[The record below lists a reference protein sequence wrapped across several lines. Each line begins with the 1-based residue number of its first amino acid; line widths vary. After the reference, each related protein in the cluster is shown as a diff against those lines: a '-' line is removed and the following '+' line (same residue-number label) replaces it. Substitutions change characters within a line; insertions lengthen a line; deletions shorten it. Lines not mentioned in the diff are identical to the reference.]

1 MACERHV
8 VLAFGLCVGPR
19 PSQYGVNAVLILR
32 LTLTAYNLWYIYW
45 LVWSATHTHI
55 HTCTEREGERELLEC
70 RVGLLSCSW
79 PGFMPDHWHSYLHI
93 CWAAGAAALAGLL
106 YLNVLN
112 FKITFYQQNYR
123 MVSQRKGKG
132 KGNERA
138 KARQGKAKSW
148 PRMTTAGVL
157 AVSLLHCNL
166 NLCNNFQL

>member
-8 VLAFGLCVGPR
+8 VLAFGLCAGPR

-45 LVWSATHTHI
+45 LVWSATHTYW
-55 HTCTEREGERELLEC
+55 HTCTEGQRDMELLEC

-93 CWAAGAAALAGLL
+93 FWTAAALALGSSL
-106 YLNVLN
+106 
-112 FKITFYQQNYR
+112 FKCVKFPNYILPTKLPYGQQA
-123 MVSQRKGKG
+123 KGKA
-132 KGNERA
+132 KGTKEP
-138 KARQGKAKSW
+138 KQSKAKSW
-148 PRMTTAGVL
+148 PRMTTA
-157 AVSLLHCNL
+157 AFLLQCNL